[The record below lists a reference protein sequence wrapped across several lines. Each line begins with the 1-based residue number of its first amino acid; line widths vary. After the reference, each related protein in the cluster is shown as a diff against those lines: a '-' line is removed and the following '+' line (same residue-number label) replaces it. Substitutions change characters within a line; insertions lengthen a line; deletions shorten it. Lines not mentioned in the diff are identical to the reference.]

1 MHWHVSTE
9 KVYQRSRARESLCMD
24 RGRFVRKRA
33 VVVANRIFEMILY
46 HLFLTLADAQQ
57 DQIDKAALQNKQAD
71 FL

>member
-1 MHWHVSTE
+1 
-9 KVYQRSRARESLCMD
+9 MD
-24 RGRFVRKRA
+24 RARFVRKRA